1 MKGNAEREKRTWAS
15 RRISCGPFP
24 LWMSIEQRSCRKGK
38 TTSII
43 WRSCTDSLEDRL
55 RPSRSRNK
63 RTELSSNWQN
73 MIDLQDILLLE
84 VDSVLVDNFRWNH
97 FRQYQYQ
104 YTNISFVI
112 WLDWKINLLMMPMVL
127 MALITHNWKDLKMVQ
142 SIQYSKPDPKI
153 LPLINFI
160 LIMGIFFISH
170 THINQCRLF
179 SQILNTCK
187 EAQKKAQSWNE
198 TENLRSGEKMRVNRL
213 IQKFDKTSLPY
224 F

>member
-15 RRISCGPFP
+15 RRINYGPFP
-24 LWMSIEQRSCRKGK
+24 LWMSIGRRSCRKGK

-55 RPSRSRNK
+55 RPSRSTNK

-73 MIDLQDILLLE
+73 MIDLQHILLLE
-84 VDSVLVDNFRWNH
+84 VDNVLVDNFRWNH

-127 MALITHNWKDLKMVQ
+127 MALTTHNWKDLKMVQ
-142 SIQYSKPDPKI
+142 SLQYSKPDPKI
-153 LPLINFI
+153 LPFINFI
-160 LIMGIFFISH
+160 HIKGIFLYLTH
-170 THINQCRLF
+170 T
-179 SQILNTCK
+179 
-187 EAQKKAQSWNE
+187 
-198 TENLRSGEKMRVNRL
+198 
-213 IQKFDKTSLPY
+213 
-224 F
+224 